1 MLAVGAAN
9 WSTPT
14 VIETFSSQ
22 GPTPDG
28 RFKPDITAGDAGY
41 STPRAGAFRGTS
53 QASPHVAGMAAL
65 VLNRFPDYA
74 PTQVADYLKRHA
86 QERGNTIPNNTW
98 GYGFAVMPSL
108 APDKPMNFQVRS
120 GDGQATMSWDDPDD
134 TTITLYQY
142 QQNDGAWT
150 DIEGSGATST
160 SHVVSSIAN
169 GTSYS
174 LAVRGVNTKGDGI
187 SSVTQNVTPQATPPA
202 IPALKIIPGNTE
214 LMLTW
219 ADPFYTT
226 ITGYQYQQNSGGWND
241 ITGSGAATMSH
252 MVTGLINTTSY
263 AFAVRAKNDNGDGD
277 ASSRVSATPTALPPQ
292 PVGLTATAGKNE
304 ITLEW
309 EAPTYVSITG
319 YQFQQQVGAAAFGD
333 WENLTGSGAST
344 TSHTATSLTNNTAHT
359 FRIRA
364 TSSAGSGHESA
375 PASATPS
382 RCANGVALPDP
393 VSNPGLLADC
403 NALLSMESA
412 LAGAASIN
420 WSEDIRIDDWNGL
433 TLGGRVTRVQGL
445 TLQGLALDGTIPAAL
460 GNLSQLTST
469 TTTSWGAFPPS
480 WATCRTWSICTST
493 ITNSRAPFPVSWA
506 TSPTSPT

>member
-1 MLAVGAAN
+1 M
-9 WSTPT
+9 
-14 VIETFSSQ
+14 
-22 GPTPDG
+22 
-28 RFKPDITAGDAGY
+28 
-41 STPRAGAFRGTS
+41 
-53 QASPHVAGMAAL
+53 
-65 VLNRFPDYA
+65 
-74 PTQVADYLKRHA
+74 
-86 QERGNTIPNNTW
+86 
-98 GYGFAVMPSL
+98 
-108 APDKPMNFQVRS
+108 
-120 GDGQATMSWDDPDD
+120 
-134 TTITLYQY
+134 
-142 QQNDGAWT
+142 
-150 DIEGSGATST
+150 
-160 SHVVSSIAN
+160 
-169 GTSYS
+169 
-174 LAVRGVNTKGDGI
+174 RGVNTKGDGI

-252 MVTGLINTTSY
+252 MVTGLTNTTSY

-292 PVGLTATAGKNE
+292 PVGLTATAGKNK

-344 TSHTATSLTNNTAHT
+344 TSHTVTSLTNNTAHT

-412 LAGAASIN
+412 LTGAASIN

-433 TLGGRVTRVQGL
+433 TLGGGANRVQGL
-445 TLQGLALDGTIPAAL
+445 NLESLALDGTIPAAL
-460 GNLSQLTST
+460 GNLSQLLYLYIGSSAHTGT
-469 TTTSWGAFPPS
+469 FPTWVTGLTELERLWIYNTDITGTIPS
-480 WATCRTWSICTST
+480 DLGDLSQLVGLGLYGNQLTGPIPAELGQLTGLHVLYLHG
-493 ITNSRAPFPVSWA
+493 NQL
-506 TSPTSPT
+506 